1 MSHSDPRE
9 LQAFALVAG
18 AVAGSKT
25 SACNLETAAM
35 PGVASGLQA
44 LQAPHVGGRMQG
56 RGRLSAG
63 GGGQGRACAHV
74 CTRVPA
80 FATWKKTKGDNHLN
94 DLQGAAVPCNPGCTA
109 CSPCNWSL
117 T

>member
-63 GGGQGRACAHV
+63 GGGQGRRAVRGEGLPLDVQQH
-74 CTRVPA
+74 
-80 FATWKKTKGDNHLN
+80 
-94 DLQGAAVPCNPGCTA
+94 GAPG
-109 CSPCNWSL
+109 
-117 T
+117 